1 MWKSL
6 YEFCTERD
14 EPTLLAQWH
23 PARNGDLTPKDVSP
37 GSERKVWWRCERGH
51 EWQACVYARCRGDGC
66 PVCAGKTVVAGEN
79 DLASRFPDLA
89 AQWHPRLNGDLPP
102 DGVTAYSNRR
112 VFWLCPQG
120 HTYTAA
126 VAARTRQGC
135 GCPYCAGQ
143 RVKSGEND
151 LASRYPEVA
160 ARWHPTRNG
169 KLTPAQVMPH
179 THKRCWWLCEKGHE
193 WQAAPF
199 ALVQGNSCPYCAGK
213 RVIPGETDL
222 ETLNPELAGEW
233 HPTKNA
239 PLTPRDIMP
248 GSMKRVWYW
257 NDYICF
263 QRV

>member
-89 AQWHPRLNGDLPP
+89 AQWHPHLNSKLHPG
-102 DGVTAYSNRR
+102 GVTPYSNRR

-135 GCPYCAGQ
+135 GCPYCAGR
-143 RVKSGEND
+143 RVLPGFND
-151 LASRYPEVA
+151 LATLYPDTA
-160 ARWHPTRNG
+160 KQWHPELNG
-169 KLTPAQVMPH
+169 GLTPQTVSGGSR
-179 THKRCWWLCEKGHE
+179 KKVWWQCSAGHV
-193 WQAAPF
+193 WKSVIYSRTGAKQA
-199 ALVQGNSCPYCAGK
+199 GCPVCAGK
-213 RVIPGETDL
+213 KQDEGFSQSEEAV
-222 ETLNPELAGEW
+222 
-233 HPTKNA
+233 
-239 PLTPRDIMP
+239 
-248 GSMKRVWYW
+248 
-257 NDYICF
+257 
-263 QRV
+263 